1 MQYRV
6 ECIDRETGQRFEVI
20 AEAVSPAAAAKIA
33 MRDGVVVGT
42 VLQVP
47 HVSPPATPAPASTH
61 TPSVQSP
68 LLERP
73 VRTIAF
79 GIWLGALLT
88 TVSGAFLSLL
98 LWIIMIVF
106 FASVIA
112 SCPAV
117 PPQRA
122 TPPPAQAR

>member
-20 AEAVSPAAAAKIA
+20 TEAVSPAAAAKIA

-47 HVSPPATPAPASTH
+47 HMSPPATPAPASFH

-79 GIWLGALLT
+79 GIWLGCIMTAA
-88 TVSGAFLSLL
+88 SGAVLSVL
-98 LWIIMIVF
+98 LWFIAIVF

-112 SCPAV
+112 SCPAA
-117 PPQRA
+117 PAKRG
-122 TPPPAQAR
+122 TPPPVQTR